1 MTAQLSVI
9 IPLYNGERTIGPLL
23 ESLALQE
30 EAAEWEVVIADN
42 GSTDGGLAIVEDW
55 RSRLPSLRVVDSSER
70 SGTAHARNFGAR
82 AAHGSALVFIDHDDV
97 VGAGYIAAMAAALR
111 SHQFVCA
118 RSDVERL
125 NPEWTW
131 ALRPSGQSDGPMM
144 WIYDFL
150 PYAAGG
156 TIGIKRSVFEAVGGF
171 DESIHL
177 ADCCDL
183 CWRVQLDT
191 PVELT
196 FAPEAVLHYRY
207 RHSLRGM
214 FAQARGYGRAE
225 VGMYRRYRDR
235 GVGRIPL
242 RQSFGRW
249 VRIVRRLPS
258 LRHRTGRAWWFTEFG
273 NMIGRLEG
281 SVADRTLML

>member
-1 MTAQLSVI
+1 MELSVI

-30 EAAEWEVVIADN
+30 AEAEWEVVISDN
-42 GSTDGGLAIVEDW
+42 GSTDRGLEIVKDWGGRPPWPRI
-55 RSRLPSLRVVDSSER
+55 VDSSSE
-70 SGTAHARNFGAR
+70 SGAAHARNAGAR
-82 AAHGSALVFIDHDDV
+82 AAHGAALLFIDHDDV
-97 VGAGYIAAMAAALR
+97 AGAGYISAMAAALR
-111 SHQFVCA
+111 SHDFVCA
-118 RSDVERL
+118 RSEVEKL
-125 NPEWTW
+125 NPKWTW
-131 ALRPSGQSDGPMM
+131 ALRPSGQSEGPMM

-156 TIGIKRSVFEAVGGF
+156 TMGIKRGLFEAVGGF
-171 DESIHL
+171 DEAVDI

-183 CWRVQLDT
+183 AWRVQLET
-191 PVELT
+191 GVELA

-225 VGMYRRYRDR
+225 VDMYSRYLDR
-235 GVGRIPL
+235 GLKRIAVRRSL
-242 RQSFGRW
+242 RRW
-249 VRIVRRLPS
+249 ARLIRRLPS
-258 LRHRTGRAWWFTEFG
+258 LRHRPGQAWWITECG

-281 SVADRTLML
+281 SVANRTILF